1 MRDVE
6 TLQTIRLMLDQR
18 DEANDDQLK
27 AILKLTQARLLVL
40 LGVQTVPE
48 ELSYILVEVA
58 IKRFNRIG
66 SEGVASHSIEGESMT
81 FTDDDFAPFEDDM
94 QAWRSKQ
101 HDQKKGRVRFL

>member
-1 MRDVE
+1 ME
-6 TLQTIRLMLDQR
+6 TLQTIKLMLDQH
-18 DEANDDQLK
+18 DEANDDKLK
-27 AILKLTQARLLVL
+27 AILDLTQARLFVL
-40 LGVQTVPE
+40 LGTQTVPE

-81 FTDDDFAPFEDDM
+81 FSDDDFAPFEDDM

-101 HDQKKGRVRFL
+101 QDQKKGRVRFL

>member
-27 AILKLTQARLLVL
+27 AILNLTQARLLVL

>member
-1 MRDVE
+1 ME

-27 AILKLTQARLLVL
+27 AILNLTQARLLVL
-40 LGVQTVPE
+40 LGAQTVPE

>member
-1 MRDVE
+1 VRDVE

-27 AILKLTQARLLVL
+27 AILNLTQARLLVL

>member
-1 MRDVE
+1 VE
-6 TLQTIRLMLDQR
+6 TLQTIKLMLDQR

-27 AILKLTQARLLVL
+27 AILNLTQARLLVL

-101 HDQKKGRVRFL
+101 YDQKKGRVRFL

>member
-1 MRDVE
+1 ME
-6 TLQTIRLMLDQR
+6 TLQTIKLMLDQL
-18 DEANDDQLK
+18 DEANDDKLK
-27 AILKLTQARLLVL
+27 AILNLTQSRLLVL
-40 LGVQTVPE
+40 LGAQTVPE

-66 SEGVASHSIEGESMT
+66 SEGVTSHSIEGESMT
-81 FTDDDFAPFEDDM
+81 FTDDDFALFEDDM